1 MKTFKLES
9 VLEYRRKQEEKL
21 AKDLAAIE
29 AQLQRQK
36 AQIHSL
42 KVEKENLLKSLRK
55 RQKDAKVVWDVVAC
69 FHYITVLERRIEKA
83 EEELKAIQIQ
93 HEIKQKQLIETAKE
107 RRIIEKLK
115 EKWWQNEQHILIK
128 KEQFLLDEV
137 AINGFIRREG

>member
-1 MKTFKLES
+1 M
-9 VLEYRRKQEEKL
+9 
-21 AKDLAAIE
+21 
-29 AQLQRQK
+29 
-36 AQIHSL
+36 
-42 KVEKENLLKSLRK
+42 
-55 RQKDAKVVWDVVAC
+55 WDVVAC